1 MMRSLARFTALLLA
15 LAMPPGEALSQAVR
29 KPVRVAYVWL
39 FDAGPSA
46 PYAEPFRARLAEL
59 GWKQGQTLEFEQ
71 YDAKSDPARL
81 AAIMEELVRT
91 KVDVIVAM
99 CTPEAKAAIKA
110 TSTIPIVVTAAGD
123 LVAAGLVSNLARP
136 GGNLTGFS
144 MLTRE
149 MGYKRLELLSQWF
162 PKVRRATVIWNPA
175 RPENAVEVADMQA
188 AARKLG
194 IDLRSQQVRTP
205 VELGTVLEMLPV
217 DGTEAILN
225 AGDPVLSGGAAA
237 IAKRTAELA
246 IPGLY
251 TERIFPVQGGLMSY
265 GADMNVQQ
273 RRAAEYVDRILR
285 GEKPGGMPIEQ
296 AQRFEF
302 VINRKVAR
310 GHGWNIPPSVLLRA
324 DELID
329 R

>member
-1 MMRSLARFTALLLA
+1 MRKTLAKIAYLLLA
-15 LAMPPGEALSQAVR
+15 LAILPGEALAQAAR
-29 KPVRVAYVWL
+29 KTPRVAYVWL

-46 PYAEPFRARLAEL
+46 PYADPFKARLAEL
-59 GWKQGQTLEFEQ
+59 GWKHGQTLQFET

-81 AAIMEELVRT
+81 AAIMDELVRT

-99 CTPEAKAAIKA
+99 CTPEAKAALKA
-110 TSTIPIVVTAAGD
+110 TSTIPIVVTSAGD
-123 LVAAGLVSNLARP
+123 LVAAGLVTNLARP
-136 GGNLTGFS
+136 GANLTGFS
-144 MLTRE
+144 VLTRE
-149 MGYKRLELLSQWF
+149 MGFKRLELLSQWF

-188 AARKLG
+188 AAKRLG
-194 IDLRSQQVRTP
+194 IELRSQQIRTP
-205 VELGTVLEMLPV
+205 LELATVLEMLPV
-217 DGTEAILN
+217 DGTQAILN
-225 AGDPVLSGGAAA
+225 AGDPVISGNAAA
-237 IAKRTAELA
+237 VARRAAELA

-251 TERIFPVQGGLMSY
+251 TERIFPAQGGLMSY

-273 RRAAEYVDRILR
+273 RRAAEYVDRILK
-285 GEKPGGMPIEQ
+285 GEKPGEMPIEQ

-310 GHGWNIPPSVLLRA
+310 DQGWNIPQSVLLRA
-324 DELID
+324 DEMID